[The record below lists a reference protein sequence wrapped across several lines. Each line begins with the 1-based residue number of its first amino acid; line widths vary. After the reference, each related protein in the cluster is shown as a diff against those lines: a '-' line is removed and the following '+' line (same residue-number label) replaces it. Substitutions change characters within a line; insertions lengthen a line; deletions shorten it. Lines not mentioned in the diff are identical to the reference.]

1 MINKLHTVILSGPGL
16 RKRHAEGETRSISFL
31 TVALFASLTGFF
43 APLRMPCWIL
53 AVTLML
59 TGCTSE
65 PAQVEQLSIDR
76 VKLMPDQPSPY
87 KMLDWREK
95 ALNYDQYVFNRNL
108 KGEFLP
114 FLWLD
119 STKRNFDQT
128 TFGLFT
134 VVGDVRQGTKGN
146 KEFHEALNAMG
157 AIMGAGLVGIDK
169 TNQDGM
175 NYVKMIQNY
184 FNRENGWNIMMN
196 NTHPSVALMG
206 GGYGRDW
213 WYDVVPNMLFY
224 AICDLYPGV
233 PRADSLQRI
242 IADQFYKADS
252 VLNGNYD
259 YSYFDYSKMQGFVN
273 QIPKQQDAAAGHAFV
288 LLSAYEK
295 FGDEKYLKG
304 ATSAMDAFASQKESR
319 FYELMMPFGA
329 LVGAKLNAD
338 HGTNYDIQKFLNWTF
353 DGCQAADGRTGWGVI
368 AERWGEYDMHG
379 LQGSITDGGGY
390 AFLMNSFDLA
400 WPLVPMVKYDSR
412 YAVTIGKW
420 MLNVSNA
427 ARFFYP
433 YEMDDQHQWL
443 PEKKE
448 ITRNVIAYEGIRKA
462 DDYGKPALK
471 GITPVSL
478 GDGPKWVKGQPE
490 ESMYSLYSSSQVGI
504 FGSIIKKTNVEKIL
518 QLDCNVSD
526 FYGKNDFPTYLYYN
540 PYDEAKEVSFTGEE
554 GSFDLYDA
562 LTQTTVTEG
571 AAPGALFTI
580 PAKRARLIVVLPQGS
595 KIEKQKNQVS
605 TGGKVITWLPDATKH

>member
-1 MINKLHTVILSGPGL
+1 MINKLYTVMLSVSEESPNNGLLRYSSVRAMVAIL
-16 RKRHAEGETRSISFL
+16 
-31 TVALFASLTGFF
+31 VAVSL
-43 APLRMPCWIL
+43 LD
-53 AVTLML
+53 
-59 TGCTSE
+59 GCKSD
-65 PAQVEQLSIDR
+65 PVQVEQLSIDR
-76 VKLMPDQPSPY
+76 VNLMPDQPSPY
-87 KMLDWREK
+87 KMLDWKEK

-119 STKRNFDQT
+119 STKRNFNQT

-134 VVGDVRQGTKGN
+134 VIGDVRQGTKGN

-224 AICDLYPGV
+224 AICDLYPNV

-304 ATSAMDAFASQKESR
+304 AKSAMDAFASQRESR

-329 LVGAKLNAD
+329 LVAAKLNAD
-338 HGTNYDIQKFLNWTF
+338 HGTHYDVQKFLNWTF
-353 DGCQAADGRTGWGVI
+353 DGCKAADGRTGWGVI
-368 AERWGEYDMHG
+368 AERWGDYDMHG

-448 ITRNVIAYEGIRKA
+448 ITKNVIAYEGIRKA
-462 DDYGKPALK
+462 DDYGKAALK

-518 QLDCNVSD
+518 QLDCNVTD

-540 PYDEAKEVSFTGEE
+540 PYDEAKDVSFTGAE
-554 GSFDLYDA
+554 GNVDLYDA
-562 LTQTTVTEG
+562 LTQTTLLEG
-571 AAPGALFTI
+571 ATSGGSFTI
-580 PAKRARLIVVLPQGS
+580 PAKSARLIIVLPQGS

-605 TGGKVITWLPDATKH
+605 AGGKVVTWLPDSTKH